1 MSSLH
6 GRMVACVTLWDLW
19 LYTHIIHVQTHK
31 IREKFVADLEAKFPD
46 LGLKFSI
53 GKN

>member
-1 MSSLH
+1 MI
-6 GRMVACVTLWDLW
+6 ACVTTVILTMGSLAIH
-19 LYTHIIHVQTHK
+19 THAQTHK
-31 IREKFVADLEAKFPD
+31 VREKFVADLEAKFPD

>member
-1 MSSLH
+1 MYH
-6 GRMVACVTLWDLW
+6 HCH
-19 LYTHIIHVQTHK
+19 THYVHTHVQTHK
-31 IREKFVADLEAKFPD
+31 VREKFVADLEAKFPD